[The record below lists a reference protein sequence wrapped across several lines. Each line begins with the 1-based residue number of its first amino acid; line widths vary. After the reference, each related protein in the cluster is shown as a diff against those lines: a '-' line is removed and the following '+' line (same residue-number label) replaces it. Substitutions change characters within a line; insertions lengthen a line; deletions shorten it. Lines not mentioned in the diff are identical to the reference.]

1 MARACPSPQ
10 YRRLPAVVV
19 GALLVAG
26 ATGCSDDGR
35 ELRLPRP
42 DQDESIITTTS
53 APEEAVS
60 FDVSSLP
67 GLDVDELEIS
77 LPWDNDG
84 EIPAQFT
91 CRGEEVSPN
100 VAWFDVSPAAV
111 SMAVVMYEES
121 LDRTVYW
128 IVANLDPATA
138 FIDVGT
144 VPLDA
149 IVGLNDPVLGNSQ
162 IGYRG
167 PCPPSG
173 ETRRYT
179 IEVHALSQFLD
190 LSTGTPAGDLI
201 AAIDMASIQ
210 MSSVTGSFTG

>member
-1 MARACPSPQ
+1 MPRARPTPQ
-10 YRRLPAVVV
+10 FRRVPAVIA
-19 GALLVAG
+19 GSLLVIV

-53 APEEAVS
+53 APEDAVS

-67 GLDVDELEIS
+67 GLDASELEIS
-77 LPWDNDG
+77 VPWTNDG

-91 CRGEEVSPN
+91 CRGDDVSPN

-111 SMAVVMYEES
+111 SMAIVMYEES

-138 FIDVGT
+138 FIDVDS

-149 IVGLNDPVLGNSQ
+149 VIGLNDPVLGTSQ
-162 IGYRG
+162 VGYRG
-167 PCPPSG
+167 PCPPAG
-173 ETRRYT
+173 ETRSYT
-179 IEVHALSQFLD
+179 IEVHALSQYLD

-201 AAIDMASIQ
+201 SAIDMASIQ